1 MDAFNIWVAISGFI
15 VFFLILAAGIY
26 VVNAIFLGKIF
37 KKAGVESWIAWVP
50 FYNNWKFLELGGY
63 QGWIAILSIIPY
75 AGIVTTVFMCMA
87 AYQIGLKLRKDGVW
101 VVLYIFLSLVWII
114 ILAVDGSYWDDAYGK
129 PSLTKEPV
137 PTSRVYY

>member
-1 MDAFNIWVAISGFI
+1 MNAFNIWVAISGFI

-50 FYNNWKFLELGGY
+50 FYNSWKFLELGGY
-63 QGWIAILSIIPY
+63 QGWIAILAIIPY

-87 AYQIGLKLRKDGVW
+87 AYQIGLKLRKDSAW
-101 VVLYIFLSLVWII
+101 VVLYIFLTLVWII
-114 ILAVDGSYWDDAYGK
+114 ILAVDDSFWDDAYGK
-129 PSLTKEPV
+129 PSIAKEPV
-137 PTSRVYY
+137 PTSRMYY